1 VWNSPDYSNATE
13 IAQSGDRRGET
24 VSAQTVSKV
33 TRDLD
38 ETLREF
44 HQARWSDLILTDGCA
59 GLAAAIRTV
68 YPGAASTLLGAQD
81 AQSFQRKRGSATTTK

>member
-13 IAQSGDRRGET
+13 IAQSGDRRRET

-44 HQARWSDLILTDGCA
+44 HQARWTDDYVYLFLDGVSLRVWRPTGRKPVQMLVA
-59 GLAAAIRTV
+59 YGIRRD
-68 YPGAASTLLGAQD
+68 GS
-81 AQSFQRKRGSATTTK
+81 RGIC